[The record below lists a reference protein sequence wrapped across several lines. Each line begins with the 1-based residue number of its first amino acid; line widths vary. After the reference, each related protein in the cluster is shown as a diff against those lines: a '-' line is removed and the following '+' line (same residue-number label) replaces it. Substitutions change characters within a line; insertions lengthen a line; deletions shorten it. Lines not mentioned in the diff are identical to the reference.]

1 IIHVDCIS
9 EVYKTFKLIKGDYG
23 LPLLEVLWKLSYTI
37 DNSDTFSKRGV
48 EVYELNYDWL
58 YSLSQKPGSLYKLK
72 ADFGSGHISVF
83 IKCIPPTVEPIAI
96 IKYEG
101 VYYQQEEIISINC
114 KKWEHLF
121 ELLDHDP
128 FGEEFIN
135 WELASLNGVTI
146 YKTEN
151 GTGSKFTLD
160 QM

>member
-1 IIHVDCIS
+1 NENEVANNAPGSEGTGNIDTPLQVQDNQLPEGQILASTAPGDEKLIDESDIVYNRDDIIHVDCIS

-96 IKYEG
+96 
-101 VYYQQEEIISINC
+101 
-114 KKWEHLF
+114 
-121 ELLDHDP
+121 
-128 FGEEFIN
+128 
-135 WELASLNGVTI
+135 
-146 YKTEN
+146 
-151 GTGSKFTLD
+151 
-160 QM
+160 